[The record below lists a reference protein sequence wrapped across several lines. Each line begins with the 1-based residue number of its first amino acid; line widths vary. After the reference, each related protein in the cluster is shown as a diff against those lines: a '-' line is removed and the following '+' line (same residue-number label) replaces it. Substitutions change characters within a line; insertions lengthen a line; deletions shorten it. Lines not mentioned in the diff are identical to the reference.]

1 MKKYYLAGPMT
12 GYPQFNFPAFDSAA
26 AHLREHG
33 YAIVSPAELDRPE
46 VREAS
51 MASPDG
57 NADGGHPVGDS
68 WGDFLSRDVKI
79 VADEATG
86 IIALPGWQESRG
98 ARLEMFVA
106 MLCGH
111 ELNEYA
117 PRTKN
122 LVRPLTYEY
131 VAPILIK
138 EFMTIKLEDTRIPA

>member
-1 MKKYYLAGPMT
+1 MKKYYLAGPMS
-12 GYPQFNFPAFDSAA
+12 GYPHFNFPAFDKAA
-26 AHLREHG
+26 AHLRELG
-33 YAIVSPAELDRPE
+33 YTIVSPAELDRPE

-51 MASPDG
+51 MASLDG

-68 WGDFLSRDVKI
+68 WGDFLSRDVKL
-79 VADEATG
+79 VADEVSG

-111 ELNEYA
+111 ELNEYVQRPKQA
-117 PRTKN
+117 
-122 LVRPLTYEY
+122 VRPLTYEY

-138 EFMTIKLEDTRIPA
+138 EFLTIKLEDLRVTA